1 MKEFKLKSIGTNVIV
16 NIGTEVKTKSIT
28 DKEDRDSFKN
38 SINAIIASKKKDETK
53 EKEILAIFTKAN
65 KTSTTLVQKVEAVVE
80 KVKVA
85 KKVEKLIKEEPKLA
99 KEKIAKV
106 QESEQIVM
114 LSLSDL
120 RQMMTEEISKIMKHD
135 NIKSVV
141 IPVQTPTRRTG
152 EH

>member
-135 NIKSVV
+135 NIKPVV
-141 IPVQTPTRRTG
+141 IPVQTPTRRRG